1 MKELREGFKN
11 LKEMAFPQGD
21 PTVATNLYLWEFPET
36 ATNQRY
42 SGWSKVPGT
51 YVEEVCHVRPQ

>member
-11 LKEMAFPQGD
+11 LKEMAFP
-21 PTVATNLYLWEFPET
+21 LYLWEFPET